1 MSSESLQR
9 LAANGRSAD
18 QDFAPEE
25 ELYRRIMSE
34 HFVEGCLVAMSI
46 DFPECS
52 VVRQKY
58 TESPHD
64 TLLQDFPKY
73 LKYGCVKWTVSEI
86 PPSLEMT
93 VDNKELVSHFRVEH
107 VPDDDF
113 FPHSEV
119 RAYKNNKYDKPRK
132 PAKTID
138 KIIRQILADRA
149 KLEIDP
155 KI

>member
-34 HFVEGCLVAMSI
+34 HFVEGCLLTTSI
-46 DFPECS
+46 NLPECS

-58 TESPHD
+58 TETPHD
-64 TLLQDFPKY
+64 TLMQDYPKY
-73 LKYGCVKWTVSEI
+73 IDYGCVKWTVSEI
-86 PPSLEMT
+86 PSSLEET
-93 VDNKELVSHFRVEH
+93 VEKNKLVSHFRVEH
-107 VPDDDF
+107 VPDEDF

-119 RAYKNNKYDKPRK
+119 RTYKDKQFDKPRK
-132 PAKTID
+132 PARTIA
-138 KIIRQILADRA
+138 KSIRQILADRA
-149 KLEIDP
+149 KLEIDTNV
-155 KI
+155 